1 MKSNENEENQTSVGI
16 ILISDHDFTSD
27 VDEVA
32 WDFYLKYYGENLCQ
46 KNQSK
51 FLFSHK
57 GIEIYVNGDVSFN
70 IDFTKRKLYES
81 IISEAEI
88 SESLKD
94 SLSVMRYSPMNI
106 SILPQAGGLN
116 NTKQSLGNDRFDTF
130 VYFIEQYYDGFKT
143 PIINAGAPSMFI
155 KKRLE
160 LEKFLDSYNS
170 AIEFFEDIY
179 GLEKHFVNKLI
190 RSGKR
195 TITKKEDYCYY
206 LKLAHD
212 YWNSRLSQKKI
223 QDYLGKRISEKSLK
237 VSHFLKHCKR
247 IIEKYQNHLN
257 TILNEIEI
265 LENSINKQ

>member
-16 ILISDHDFTSD
+16 TLTSHY
-27 VDEVA
+27 EFNSAESA

-46 KNQSK
+46 KNKSN

-57 GIEIYVNGDVSFN
+57 GIEIYANGDVSFN

-130 VYFIEQYYDGFKT
+130 AYFMNQY
-143 PIINAGAPSMFI
+143 
-155 KKRLE
+155 
-160 LEKFLDSYNS
+160 
-170 AIEFFEDIY
+170 
-179 GLEKHFVNKLI
+179 V
-190 RSGKR
+190 
-195 TITKKEDYCYY
+195 
-206 LKLAHD
+206 
-212 YWNSRLSQKKI
+212 
-223 QDYLGKRISEKSLK
+223 
-237 VSHFLKHCKR
+237 
-247 IIEKYQNHLN
+247 
-257 TILNEIEI
+257 
-265 LENSINKQ
+265 

>member
-16 ILISDHDFTSD
+16 TLISIHDFNSD

-32 WDFYLKYYGENLCQ
+32 WDFYLKYYGEDLCQ

-57 GIEIYVNGDVSFN
+57 EIEICANGDVSFN

-94 SLSVMRYSPMNI
+94 SFSVMRYSPMNI
-106 SILPQAGGLN
+106 SILPQSGGLN

-130 VYFIEQYYDGFKT
+130 VYFIDQYYDGFKT
-143 PIINAGAPSMFI
+143 PIINAGASRMFI

-160 LEKFLDSYNS
+160 LEKFLDSYKT
-170 AIEFFEDIY
+170 AGEFFEDIY
-179 GLEKHFVNKLI
+179 GIDETFVSELI
-190 RSGKR
+190 ESGKSP
-195 TITKKEDYCYY
+195 IKNIEDYCNYM
-206 LKLAHD
+206 KLACK
-212 YWNSRLSQKKI
+212 YWELRLKQKKI
-223 QDYLGKRISEKSLK
+223 KNYLND
-237 VSHFLKHCKR
+237 R
-247 IIEKYQNHLN
+247 IISDYQNHLS
-257 TILNEIEI
+257 TILKEIKV
-265 LENSINKQ
+265 LESSH